1 MDGSGPPCTSVA
13 VLRYCYNV
21 EQLRQLLSQ
30 QHRELDDLSS
40 EVQRKEIT
48 PARIIR
54 LMKIVQRNVEISE
67 RIVSVLER
75 TQGTPTETAVE
86 RSTGFRTKLD

>member
-1 MDGSGPPCTSVA
+1 M
-13 VLRYCYNV
+13 
-21 EQLRQLLSQ
+21 EQLRELLVQ

-54 LMKIVQRNVEISE
+54 LMKIVQRNVEICE
-67 RIVSVLER
+67 RIVSILER
-75 TQGTPTETAVE
+75 TQGAAVETADE
-86 RSTGFRTKLD
+86 KGRGFRTRLE

>member
-1 MDGSGPPCTSVA
+1 M
-13 VLRYCYNV
+13 
-21 EQLRQLLSQ
+21 Q

-54 LMKIVQRNVEISE
+54 LMKIVQRNVEICE
-67 RIVSVLER
+67 RIVSILER
-75 TQGTPTETAVE
+75 SQGAAAETADE
-86 RSTGFRTKLD
+86 KGRGFRTRLD

>member
-1 MDGSGPPCTSVA
+1 M
-13 VLRYCYNV
+13 
-21 EQLRQLLSQ
+21 EQLKDLLKQ
-30 QHRELDDLSS
+30 QHRDLHDLSS

-67 RIVSVLER
+67 RIVSILER
-75 TQGTPTETAVE
+75 TQGTAKDLPPGDA
-86 RSTGFRTKLD
+86 RRP

>member
-1 MDGSGPPCTSVA
+1 MEK
-13 VLRYCYNV
+13 LRDL
-21 EQLRQLLSQ
+21 LRQ
-30 QHRELDDLSS
+30 QHRDLEDLSS

-67 RIVSVLER
+67 RIVSILER
-75 TQGTPTETAVE
+75 TGAATETAEEKTHGVRTLVE
-86 RSTGFRTKLD
+86 